1 MMSWNRIILD
11 SHVAGTN
18 LAERIDVLFAQQH
31 ENWPLLRDGQAAL
44 AQAKSKVL
52 AHGDAKIVL
61 QANPGRKASTH
72 AKVDAKTIARRPCFL
87 CPENFPAEERGIA
100 FGELVILPNPFP
112 ILPRHCTIPDRTH
125 TPQRLAGRIATM
137 LELAQAIGPDM
148 LVFYNGPRC
157 GASAPDHFHF
167 QACDAT
173 SIPLLE
179 ELPLQAQPSICTT
192 HQSFGRGMLVFAD
205 RRAEKVQG
213 WIQQAVEAWRQLSE
227 ANDPTG
233 DPAADVEPR
242 LNLLAL
248 YRDGRHIGVL
258 FPRAAHR
265 PACYSLD
272 GPDKIGI
279 SPAALEMAGLLV
291 IAEPDHFDRVDA
303 TVARQIYEEVSAA
316 ETLCTQILEAIS

>member
-11 SHVAGTN
+11 NHVAGSN
-18 LAERIDVLFAQQH
+18 LAVQIDAMFAQQR
-31 ENWPLLRDGQAAL
+31 ENWPLLQDGMTAL
-44 AQAKSKVL
+44 GQAKSRVL
-52 AHGDAKIVL
+52 AHDGAQIVL
-61 QANPGRKASTH
+61 QANPGRRASTH

-125 TPQRLAGRIATM
+125 TPQQLAGRIAAM

-167 QACDAT
+167 QACDVAN
-173 SIPLLE
+173 IPLLD
-179 ELPLQAQPSICTT
+179 ELPLREQSSVCTT
-192 HQSFGRGMLVFAD
+192 HQSFGRHMLVFAD
-205 RRAEKVQG
+205 CRAEKVQE
-213 WIQQAVEAWRQLSE
+213 WIQQAVDAWRQLSG

-233 DPAADVEPR
+233 DAEPM
-242 LNLLAL
+242 LNLLAFF
-248 YRDGRHIGVL
+248 RDGRHVCVL

-265 PACYSLD
+265 PACYFAD
-272 GPDKIGI
+272 GPDRIAI

-291 IAEPDHFDRVDA
+291 VAEPDHFDRVDV
-303 TVARQIYEEVSAA
+303 TVARQIYEEVSAE
-316 ETLCTQILEAIS
+316 ETLCTQLLKAIP